1 MSPQEVVVRGAGAG
15 FRQDVQAGPHRLVAD
30 EPVSYGGTDAGPTP
44 YALLLAALGACT
56 SMTVRL
62 YAQRKGWPLESVE
75 VRLSHD
81 KIHAKDCEGCD
92 TKEGKLDRIVREVI
106 LGGSLSEEQRK
117 RLRGIPDRRRPGKR
131 GGTGQGR
138 THAPPP
144 PPPPPVAKRNQHPHP
159 GDEHL
164 TAGHFEAFA

>member
-1 MSPQEVVVRGAGAG
+1 MSPQEVIVRGAGAG
-15 FRQDVQAGPHRLVAD
+15 FRQDVQAGRHRLVVD

-106 LGGSLSEEQRK
+106 LGGPLSEEQRK
-117 RLRGIPDRRRPGKR
+117 RLGEIADRCPVH
-131 GGTGQGR
+131 R
-138 THAPPP
+138 T
-144 PPPPPVAKRNQHPHP
+144 
-159 GDEHL
+159 L
-164 TAGHFEAFA
+164 TSEIDIRTRVMSI